1 MPQYYCDIC
10 RMYTQSE
17 SWYQTHLRSE
27 RHSKQERER
36 TDYLVCIENQCF
48 CGRIFSKKAYF
59 DRHYKK
65 CPMNEETMERTRQ
78 ARRAEMKKK
87 RDEMEQERLDIEKLM
102 NELGSD

>member
-17 SWYQTHLRSE
+17 SWYEKHLRSD
-27 RHSKQERER
+27 RHCELVRER
-36 TDYLVCIENQCF
+36 TDCLVCIENHCL

-65 CPMNEETMERTRQ
+65 CPMNEETMKETRE

-87 RDEMEQERLDIEKLM
+87 REEMEQERLFMETLM
-102 NELGSD
+102 NGSDSD

>member
-17 SWYQTHLRSE
+17 SWYETHLRSE
-27 RHSKQERER
+27 RHSKLERER
-36 TDYLVCIENQCF
+36 TDCLVCIENHCL

-65 CPMNEETMERTRQ
+65 CPMNEETMKETRE

-87 RDEMEQERLDIEKLM
+87 REEMEQERLFIEKLM
-102 NELGSD
+102 NGSDSD